1 MGDQAVLSKRDSEKI
16 SLSGPIPK
24 EPWKL
29 LIAIGFAVGGGFAS
43 FLGLALTH
51 DRVPREAASLP
62 DFVLDNVIYQQ
73 RAIVWCERI
82 LAASSVMGGIVVLF
96 HKHRSTHIFSHYNVC
111 CPVAKLSVS

>member
-16 SLSGPIPK
+16 AMSGPIPK

-29 LIAIGFAVGGGFAS
+29 LIAIGIAMGGGFAS

-96 HKHRSTHIFSHYNVC
+96 HKHRSAHIFSHYNVYC
-111 CPVAKLSVS
+111 CHVAK